1 MRCRCRSAEIITGL
15 IAMLFAFCVI
25 VFWVIPAHAKT
36 DLPAGAIKYL
46 PVLKTEIQTIWPDVQ
61 PYSTLGA
68 LIEQES
74 CISLKHKKCWN
85 PRAELKTDR
94 EYGFGLGQL
103 TVTHKFNA
111 FEEVKAMHPSMRD
124 WRWEDRYNPSYQL
137 RAIVLKNRNN
147 FRAVSKWTPRNEDR
161 MAFTFSAYNGGLGGL
176 MKDRRLCANVKGCD
190 TTRWFGHVEQH
201 SFRSKVAV
209 KGYGQSFFDINRG
222 YVRNVW
228 NETPRRK
235 KYIPYLDQNAGL

>member
-1 MRCRCRSAEIITGL
+1 MRRGCHSAKIITGL
-15 IAMLFAFCVI
+15 FATIMTVTVMI
-25 VFWVIPAHAKT
+25 FWAAT
-36 DLPAGAIKYL
+36 ARANSNLPAGAIKYL
-46 PVLKTEIQTIWPDVQ
+46 PALKSEIQTIWPDVQ

-68 LIEQES
+68 LVEQES

-111 FEEVKAMHPSMRD
+111 FEEVKAMHPSMRE

-176 MKDRRLCANVKGCD
+176 MKDRRLCANIKDCD
-190 TTRWFGHVEQH
+190 PTRWFGHVEQH